1 MGIPTGPQQG
11 EGPSRGGIPTGR
23 QPGSQPPAQPRQRPA
38 GIPQPQNP
46 AQPAARPAG
55 VPPTGNP
62 QRRPV
67 QQQPA
72 QRPVQQQPQR
82 QAPPAQR
89 PPQRAP
95 QQEAL
100 PQVPDEAFE
109 DPFAFNGQD
118 EDPFSDVPQNSYGNQ
133 EVNFEDN
140 SIFEEDPFSPVDAAQ
155 RDEYTEDEDI
165 YVPEP
170 TPSRT
175 AAKAA
180 PAATPRRLQ
189 GSSRAP
195 ERGRAADEEYSDEF
209 VDKKNLKLKP
219 FGKPKKKA
227 RAGDFD
233 ARKNMEG
240 QRKLYR
246 GIFVAAVLAV
256 VGFGAYQTFWPQE
269 SLSYAQV
276 EEIASVAVGD
286 TGFPTTRGEGFALN
300 FVDSLMNIQPGQD
313 SAAKRTAA
321 LSYFYGGTGD
331 SKAADSAVAT
341 VGNISQSVVYGPVVL
356 ESTPIT
362 ANAAA
367 YEIGVLLSTADADTP
382 VSEGSVGDAE
392 VAESLRWVSFNV
404 NVYYDES
411 KNSFAVAPNS
421 PSLLPAPSVAAPS
434 VVPAGE
440 PLGEAVDSVPESI
453 DATVLGFIDG
463 YRQSSKID
471 FSKILQYIG
480 SNADEVLRD
489 GLAGRYQ
496 FATPEDP
503 SSSIKMDVYSP
514 GGSSDLSELKIDLTV
529 DWQIAT
535 GENSSVTFPSHYVLT
550 LQNTGGSGDYTVTK
564 FAPYYWIEASDTE
577 AE

>member
-11 EGPSRGGIPTGR
+11 QGPSRGGIPTGR
-23 QPGSQPPAQPRQRPA
+23 PPGNQQPAQPRQRPA

-46 AQPAARPAG
+46 AQPAARPANAPG
-55 VPPTGNP
+55 AVAP
-62 QRRPV
+62 QRRPL
-67 QQQPA
+67 QP
-72 QRPVQQQPQR
+72 QQR

-89 PPQRAP
+89 AP
-95 QQEAL
+95 QPAPEQEAL
-100 PQVPDEAFE
+100 PQVADEVFE

-118 EDPFSDVPQNSYGNQ
+118 EDPFFDVPRGYGDQ
-133 EVNFEDN
+133 DSFGDDQFIED
-140 SIFEEDPFSPVDAAQ
+140 DPFSPVSAAQ
-155 RDEYTEDEDI
+155 SDEDSEDEDT

-170 TPSRT
+170 APRRT
-175 AAKAA
+175 AATAS

-189 GSSRAP
+189 GTSRAP
-195 ERGRAADEEYSDEF
+195 ERGRAADEEYEEEF

-233 ARKNMEG
+233 ARKNMES

-246 GIFVAAVLAV
+246 GIFVAAVLAI
-256 VGFGAYQTFWPQE
+256 VGFGAYQTFWPQQ
-269 SLSYAQV
+269 SLNYAEV

-300 FVDSLMNIQPGQD
+300 FVDSLMNIQPGQE

-321 LSYFYGGTGD
+321 LSYFFGGTGD
-331 SKAADSAVAT
+331 SKAADAAVAT

-356 ESTPIT
+356 DSSPIT

-367 YEIGVLLSTADADTP
+367 YEIGVLLSTSDADTP
-382 VSEGSVGDAE
+382 VSEGSLGDAE

-404 NVYYDES
+404 NVYYD
-411 KNSFAVAPNS
+411 KAKDSFAVAPNS
-421 PSLLPAPSVAAPS
+421 PTLLPPPSVAPPS

-440 PLGEAVDSVPESI
+440 PLGEAVDNAPESI

-463 YRQSSKID
+463 YRQSSKTD

-480 SNADEVLRD
+480 SNADETLRD
-489 GLAGRYQ
+489 GLANRYQ
-496 FATPEDP
+496 FATPDDP
-503 SSSIKMDVYSP
+503 ASSVKMDVYSP

-529 DWQIAT
+529 NWQIPT

-564 FAPYYWIEASDTE
+564 FAPYYWIEATDAE

>member
-11 EGPSRGGIPTGR
+11 QGPSRGGIPTGR
-23 QPGSQPPAQPRQRPA
+23 PPGNQQPAQPRQRPA

-46 AQPAARPAG
+46 AQPAARPANAPG
-55 VPPTGNP
+55 SPAP

-67 QQQPA
+67 QPQ
-72 QRPVQQQPQR
+72 QRPVQQPQR

-95 QQEAL
+95 EPEAL
-100 PQVPDEAFE
+100 PQVADETFE

-118 EDPFSDVPQNSYGNQ
+118 EDPFSDVPQGYGDQNGYGDDQ
-133 EVNFEDN
+133 FIED
-140 SIFEEDPFSPVDAAQ
+140 DPFSPVGVDQ
-155 RDEYTEDEDI
+155 SDDYSEDEDT

-170 TPSRT
+170 EPRRT
-175 AAKAA
+175 AATAS
-180 PAATPRRLQ
+180 PAARPRRLQ
-189 GSSRAP
+189 GTSRAP
-195 ERGRAADEEYSDEF
+195 ERGRAADEEYEEEF

-246 GIFVAAVLAV
+246 GIFVAAVLAI

-269 SLSYAQV
+269 SLSYAEV

-300 FVDSLMNIQPGQD
+300 FVDSLMNIQPGQE
-313 SAAKRTAA
+313 SAARRTAA
-321 LSYFYGGTGD
+321 LSYFFGGAGD
-331 SKAADSAVAT
+331 SKAADAAVAT

-356 ESTPIT
+356 DSSPIT

-367 YEIGVLLSTADADTP
+367 YEIGVLLSTSDADVP

-404 NVYYDES
+404 NVYYDEA

-440 PLGEAVDSVPESI
+440 PLGEAVDNAPESI

-463 YRQSSKID
+463 YRQSSKTD

-480 SNADEVLRD
+480 SNADETLRD
-489 GLAGRYQ
+489 GLASRYQ
-496 FATPEDP
+496 FATPDDP
-503 SSSIKMDVYSP
+503 ASSVKMDVYAP

-529 DWQIAT
+529 DWQIPT

-564 FAPYYWIEASDTE
+564 FAPYYWIEAADAETE
-577 AE
+577 

>member
-11 EGPSRGGIPTGR
+11 QGPSRGGIPTGR
-23 QPGSQPPAQPRQRPA
+23 PPGNQQPAQPRQRPA

-46 AQPAARPAG
+46 AQPANRPASTSN
-55 VPPTGNP
+55 PATP
-62 QRRPV
+62 QRRPA
-67 QQQPA
+67 QQPQ
-72 QRPVQQQPQR
+72 QRPVQQPQR

-89 PPQRAP
+89 PPRRAP
-95 QQEAL
+95 EPESAL
-100 PQVPDEAFE
+100 PQAPDETFE

-118 EDPFSDVPQNSYGNQ
+118 DDPFSDVPQGYGEQDSYGSDQ
-133 EVNFEDN
+133 FIED
-140 SIFEEDPFSPVDAAQ
+140 DPFSPVDAAQ
-155 RDEYTEDEDI
+155 SDEYSEDEDT

-170 TPSRT
+170 EPRRT
-175 AAKAA
+175 AAKAS

-189 GSSRAP
+189 GTSRAP
-195 ERGRAADEEYSDEF
+195 ERGRAADEEYEEEF

-233 ARKNMEG
+233 PRKNMEG

-246 GIFVAAVLAV
+246 GIFVAAVVAI

-269 SLSYAQV
+269 SLSYAEV

-300 FVDSLMNIQPGQD
+300 FVDSLMNIQPGQE
-313 SAAKRTAA
+313 SLAKRTAA

-331 SKAADSAVAT
+331 SKAADAAVAT

-356 ESTPIT
+356 DSAPIT

-367 YEIGVLLSTADADTP
+367 YEIGVLLSTSDADAP
-382 VSEGSVGDAE
+382 AAEGSVGDAE
-392 VAESLRWVSFNV
+392 IAESLRWVSFNV
-404 NVYYDES
+404 NVYYDEA

-440 PLGEAVDSVPESI
+440 PLGEAVDNAPESI

-463 YRQSSKID
+463 YRQSSKTD

-480 SNADEVLRD
+480 SNADETLRD
-489 GLAGRYQ
+489 GLASRYQ

-550 LQNTGGSGDYTVTK
+550 LQSSGGSGDYTVTK
-564 FAPYYWIEASDTE
+564 FAPYYWIEASDAE
-577 AE
+577 AK